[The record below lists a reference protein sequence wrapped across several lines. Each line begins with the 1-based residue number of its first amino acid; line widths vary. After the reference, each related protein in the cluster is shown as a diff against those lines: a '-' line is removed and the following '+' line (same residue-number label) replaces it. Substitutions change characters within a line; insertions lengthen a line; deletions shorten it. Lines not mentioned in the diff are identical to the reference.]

1 MKWSL
6 PLSLILHGLLVLPF
20 FWPQSKEPTYSQV
33 STIELL
39 GAPAHKQK
47 KRAKK
52 VRGSKKVKKPKEK
65 KEQDF
70 AKSSE
75 STPKEGNAEVDA
87 PEIEG
92 GSQSGGTRLT
102 VVAQYAQDLQLF
114 IEKNR
119 YYPRR
124 ALVMEQTG
132 VVKVKLTIDAQGH
145 FTEVEVVEPSS
156 HEILNR
162 AAKNLVTDLRKF
174 KPLPS
179 VYRGNGTFVIPINY
193 QLQNSGI

>member
-20 FWPQSKEPTYSQV
+20 FLSQRTESTHAQV

-39 GAPAHKQK
+39 GSPTHKQK

-52 VRGSKKVKKPKEK
+52 VRGSKKVKKPKEN
-65 KEQDF
+65 KEKEF
-70 AKSSE
+70 VKSSQ
-75 STPKEGNAEVDA
+75 TAPKEGNADVDA
-87 PEIEG
+87 PAVEG
-92 GSQSGGTRLT
+92 ASQSGGTRLT

-132 VVKVKLTIDAQGH
+132 VVKVKLTIDLKGN
-145 FTEVEVVEPSS
+145 FTQVEVVEPSTHS
-156 HEILNR
+156 ILNR